1 MIYTDE
7 FIKSDRLENSLDIK
21 KNLVLETISGS
32 RARHISDFNSDIDII
47 AIFIDRWQDFN
58 PITCDIILGFDD
70 FKRFEHQEVK
80 GPNKKIIILPS
91 GVDCE
96 GEWFSLTRFFYL
108 AGIKGSP
115 PLIESLF
122 VQNEF
127 VTFSTNIGKR
137 LIDNRNLFLSTKT
150 FQAFKG
156 HSTGQLER
164 IRKAHLSKKSDNIAR
179 QKYIDLFGY
188 DVKMASHLLL
198 WLDEMEQIT
207 TLNSIDLTRNKE
219 EAKIMRQGKWGTFD
233 KLEKYFNSKIKSLEE
248 LFLKSSLLQP
258 QTKELHNLLKRCIY
272 EFYDVIR

>member
-1 MIYTDE
+1 M
-7 FIKSDRLENSLDIK
+7 
-21 KNLVLETISGS
+21 
-32 RARHISDFNSDIDII
+32 
-47 AIFIDRWQDFN
+47 
-58 PITCDIILGFDD
+58 
-70 FKRFEHQEVK
+70 
-80 GPNKKIIILPS
+80 
-91 GVDCE
+91 
-96 GEWFSLTRFFYL
+96 
-108 AGIKGSP
+108 
-115 PLIESLF
+115 
-122 VQNEF
+122 
-127 VTFSTNIGKR
+127 
-137 LIDNRNLFLSTKT
+137 FLSTKT